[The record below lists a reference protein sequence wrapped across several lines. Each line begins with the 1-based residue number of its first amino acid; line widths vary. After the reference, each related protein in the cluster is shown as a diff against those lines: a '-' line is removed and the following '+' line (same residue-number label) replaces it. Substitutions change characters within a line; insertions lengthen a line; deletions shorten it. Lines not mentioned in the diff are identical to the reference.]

1 MYQHTKNMSSDG
13 TEEMGNIIYLDTNK
27 TRITDLE
34 LGYDVHRIRAVSYT
48 HLTLPTI
55 YSV

>member
-34 LGYDVHRIRAVSYT
+34 LGYDVHRIREY
-48 HLTLPTI
+48 
-55 YSV
+55 